1 MRFNE
6 SVYDRATRINEF
18 VAAHMRDVPGSTS
31 VLTTAA
37 EAFAQATG
45 VCKDYAHIMVA
56 IAHACGIAAR
66 HVSGQFIGEGGT
78 HAWVE
83 ILALA
88 TDPTSAIVWAF
99 DPTRARCTNLDYVF
113 IAAGRDFAD
122 VNLTSG
128 RFIAPFVGEFSTS
141 RSVDRISI
149 EYAA

>member
-56 IAHACGIAAR
+56 IANACGIAAR
-66 HVSGQFIGEGGT
+66 HVSGQLIGEGVT
-78 HAWVE
+78 CS
-83 ILALA
+83 LKK
-88 TDPTSAIVWAF
+88 
-99 DPTRARCTNLDYVF
+99 
-113 IAAGRDFAD
+113 
-122 VNLTSG
+122 
-128 RFIAPFVGEFSTS
+128 APKIGGEF
-141 RSVDRISI
+141 
-149 EYAA
+149 